1 MEIPGAAALWTVGS
15 FLLGQGVV
23 FGGALINNASQARR
37 ERAAR
42 DAERARTLA
51 DRRETFELAH
61 LQDLHAELSELLLV
75 AEDNINQ
82 WCAWHRLSSRTPTR
96 RRTAEDVVRQL
107 GEIRAVA
114 DELERITNEH
124 REKIN
129 RLAGLVIP
137 DRLRIRVINAHMRYE
152 QLSEILVEDGPD
164 AAQNALPSAIAKLH
178 GVQRE
183 VADRIREI
191 YVAHEP
197 EIITSAAR
205 RSTVARRP
213 SIVARRRR
221 SAP

>member
-1 MEIPGAAALWTVGS
+1 M
-15 FLLGQGVV
+15 
-23 FGGALINNASQARR
+23 FGGVLINNASQARR

-96 RRTAEDVVRQL
+96 RRTAEDLARQL
-107 GEIRAVA
+107 GEVRAVA

-124 REKIN
+124 HERIN

-137 DRLRIRVINAHMRYE
+137 DRLRIRVINAHMQYE
-152 QLSEILVEDGPD
+152 
-164 AAQNALPSAIAKLH
+164 
-178 GVQRE
+178 
-183 VADRIREI
+183 
-191 YVAHEP
+191 
-197 EIITSAAR
+197 
-205 RSTVARRP
+205 
-213 SIVARRRR
+213 
-221 SAP
+221 

>member
-1 MEIPGAAALWTVGS
+1 
-15 FLLGQGVV
+15 
-23 FGGALINNASQARR
+23 
-37 ERAAR
+37 
-42 DAERARTLA
+42 
-51 DRRETFELAH
+51 
-61 LQDLHAELSELLLV
+61 
-75 AEDNINQ
+75 
-82 WCAWHRLSSRTPTR
+82 
-96 RRTAEDVVRQL
+96 L

-137 DRLRIRVINAHMRYE
+137 DRLRIHVINAHMHYE

-197 EIITSAAR
+197 EMITSRAR

>member
-23 FGGALINNASQARR
+23 FGGVLINNASQARR

-96 RRTAEDVVRQL
+96 RRTAEDLARQL

-137 DRLRIRVINAHMRYE
+137 DRLRTRVINAHMQYE

-197 EIITSAAR
+197 EMITSTAR

-213 SIVARRRR
+213 SIVARHRR

>member
-1 MEIPGAAALWTVGS
+1 M
-15 FLLGQGVV
+15 
-23 FGGALINNASQARR
+23 LINNASQARR

-42 DAERARTLA
+42 DAERTRTLA

-96 RRTAEDVVRQL
+96 RRTAEDLARQL
-107 GEIRAVA
+107 GEIRAAA

-137 DRLRIRVINAHMRYE
+137 DRLRIHVINAHMQYE

-197 EIITSAAR
+197 GMITSTAR